1 MLSISSAVLMAE
13 NWTSNCRILAV
24 PLLCLV
30 LALPAYPWGATG
42 HHVVALIAQRR
53 LSPEVRD
60 RIDRLL
66 FNGRYSIRDI
76 AACADQIR
84 SGSPKP
90 GAKAYPVDETCNIVA
105 GEVKGNTGPWH
116 YIDIPVPT
124 KETDLEKFCP
134 KGDCVVDQ
142 IERFAKIL
150 HDSNDDRERRVA
162 LLFIVHFMGDI
173 HQPLHA
179 AERACDQGGNKE
191 LVNFYLGEEERADV
205 RLHSVWDTDLVNK
218 LMKDSGLD
226 DEQAL
231 TSDLASRIDDVE
243 AQRWARATAPQIA
256 WESYRIAKK
265 RVYRGIPFQDFCDK
279 DVKAGAATNLTA
291 GYENSGKRIVREQ
304 LMKAGVRL
312 AAILEQNVT
321 H

>member
-1 MLSISSAVLMAE
+1 M
-13 NWTSNCRILAV
+13 
-24 PLLCLV
+24 
-30 LALPAYPWGATG
+30 
-42 HHVVALIAQRR
+42 ALIAQRR
-53 LSPEVRD
+53 LSPEVRS

-76 AACADQIR
+76 SACADQIR
-84 SGSPKP
+84 SGPPKP
-90 GAKAYPVDETCNIVA
+90 GARAYPVDETCIVVA

-116 YIDIPVPT
+116 YIDIPIPT
-124 KETDLEKFCP
+124 KEKDLEKFCP
-134 KGDCVVDQ
+134 QGNCVVDQ

-150 HDSNDDRERRVA
+150 HDSNDDQERRVA
-162 LLFIVHFMGDI
+162 LLFLVHFMGDI

-191 LVNFYLGEEERADV
+191 LVNFYLGDDELPND
-205 RLHSVWDTDLVNK
+205 RLHSVWDTALVDK
-218 LMKDSGLD
+218 LMKDSRLA

-231 TSDLASRIDDVE
+231 TSDLSSRIDEVE
-243 AQRWARATAPQIA
+243 AQKWARATVPQIA

-265 RVYRGIPFQDFCDK
+265 RVYRSIPFQDFCDK
-279 DVKAGAATNLTA
+279 NVKPGPAANLTTS
-291 GYENSGKRIVREQ
+291 YENRGKRIVREQ

-312 AAILEQNVT
+312 AAILEENVT